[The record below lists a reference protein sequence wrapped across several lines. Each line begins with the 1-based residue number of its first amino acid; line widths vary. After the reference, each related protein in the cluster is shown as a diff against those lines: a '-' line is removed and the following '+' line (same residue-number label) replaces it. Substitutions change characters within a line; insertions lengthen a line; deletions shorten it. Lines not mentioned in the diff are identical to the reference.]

1 MFGYA
6 VKILVGIVCLS
17 ELLYII
23 FRNPLINH
31 FNRPVLLVGFAGSL
45 VILGLTDM
53 NILTGFISSILII
66 SAAFLSWKF
75 PHQAFEKPDWR
86 YLIALLTAFI
96 FLLFV

>member
-6 VKILVGIVCLS
+6 VKILIGIVCLS

-31 FNRPVLLVGFAGSL
+31 FNRPVLLVAFAGSL